1 MNKILNEL
9 IDIRAGRLKNDPLLP
24 VIDPETSRKMFEK
37 LTFQD
42 FKDMFLTTK
51 YDMQNN
57 YNVII

>member
-9 IDIRAGRLKNDPLLP
+9 LDIRAGRLKNDPLLP
-24 VIDPETSRKMFEK
+24 VIDPKTSRKMFEN